1 MDWWHDGV
9 WPGRKIRLLCF
20 KGDHL
25 LKITASG
32 RSLDRIAILIAGT
45 ASETTKPDVAI
56 RLFCC
61 LGYRCKMLM
70 KKIAI
75 FFEMHRSRGTYSKN

>member
-45 ASETTKPDVAI
+45 ASEMTKPD
-56 RLFCC
+56 L
-61 LGYRCKMLM
+61 
-70 KKIAI
+70 
-75 FFEMHRSRGTYSKN
+75 